1 MILSYMYPVRTEQQ
15 AARAKQGAT
24 KAAKHHYKRAK
35 GARGKGGV
43 QRGVTCSGRL
53 NRGAEA
59 NRRSGA
65 TGPRALEAV
74 RQGGAGPA

>member
-35 GARGKGGV
+35 GARGKWGSAEGADLF
-43 QRGVTCSGRL
+43 RAIASGR
-53 NRGAEA
+53 
-59 NRRSGA
+59 
-65 TGPRALEAV
+65 
-74 RQGGAGPA
+74 GGGK